1 MRLAGGLFLLIAA
14 PAAAQWPG
22 DQEIP
27 PVAFPTLPTT
37 AAAPEDFV
45 PKGWKL
51 EAKATGDLN
60 RDMLPDVALVLHMDE
75 PKNRIAPSWDDT
87 IRYDTN
93 PRMLVVAFGKKGGG
107 YELAATDH
115 KLIPRLE
122 NQNQDEPFDEVK
134 IAGDTLRVKMH
145 LFLSAGGWRMGGSAY
160 TFRWQDGAFR
170 LIGFDRDDVMRN
182 TGDTEEVSINYLTG
196 TKELKTGNIGTSDEK
211 RRTLRFVRKPLIALE
226 EVGDG
231 LYFQPDER

>member
-1 MRLAGGLFLLIAA
+1 MSRVGELLLLVAA

-27 PVAFPTLPTT
+27 PVNFPAVPKT
-37 AAAPEDFV
+37 AAAPEGFV

-51 EAKATGDLN
+51 EAKAEGDLN
-60 RDMLPDVALVLHMDE
+60 GDKLPDAALVLHMDD
-75 PKNRIAPSWDDT
+75 PANRIAPSWDET

-93 PRMLVVAFGKKGGG
+93 PRMLIVAFAKKDGT

-122 NQNQDEPFDEVK
+122 NPNQDEPFDEVK
-134 IAGDTLRVKMH
+134 IAGGTLHVKMH

-170 LIGFDRDDVMRN
+170 MIGFDRDDVMRN

-196 TKELKTGNIGTSDEK
+196 VKELKTGNIGTSDEK
-211 RRTLRFVRKPLIALE
+211 KRTVKIARKPLIALE
-226 EVGDG
+226 DVGDG
-231 LYFQPDER
+231 LYFDPDER

>member
-1 MRLAGGLFLLIAA
+1 MRLSGGLIMLMAA
-14 PAAAQWPG
+14 PAAAQYPG
-22 DQEIP
+22 DQLIP
-27 PVAFPTLPTT
+27 PVKYPAVAKV
-37 AAAPEDFV
+37 AASPEGLV

-60 RDMLPDVALVLHMDE
+60 RDKLPDAALVLHMDDAA
-75 PKNRIAPSWDDT
+75 NRIAPSWDDT

-93 PRMLVVAFGKKGGG
+93 PRMLIVAFGRKDGG
-107 YELAATDH
+107 YELAAADR

-122 NQNQDEPFDEVK
+122 NPNQDEPFDEVK
-134 IAGDTLRVKMH
+134 IVNGTLRVKMH

-160 TFRWQDGAFR
+160 TFRWHDGGFK

-196 TKELKTGNIGTSDEK
+196 MKELKTGNIGTSDEK
-211 RRTLRFVRKPLIALE
+211 KRTVRIPRKPLIELE
-226 EVGDG
+226 DIGDG
-231 LYFQPDER
+231 LYFNPDER

>member
-1 MRLAGGLFLLIAA
+1 MKIAGGLLLLIAA
-14 PAAAQWPG
+14 PAGAQWPG

-27 PVAFPTLPTT
+27 AVNYPAIQKT
-37 AAAPEDFV
+37 ALTPNGFV

-51 EAKATGDLN
+51 EASATGDLN
-60 RDMLPDVALVLHMDE
+60 RDKLSDTALVLHMDD
-75 PKNRIAPSWDDT
+75 PANRIAPSWDET

-93 PRMLVVAFGKKGGG
+93 PRMLVVAFAKKGGG

-122 NQNQDEPFDEVK
+122 NPNQDEPFDEVK
-134 IAGDTLRVKMH
+134 IAGGTLRVKMH

-160 TFRWQDGAFR
+160 TFRWQDGGFR

-182 TGDTEEVSINYLTG
+182 TGDTEEVSINYLTSM
-196 TKELKTGNIGTSDEK
+196 KELKTGNIGTSDEK
-211 RRTLRFVRKPLIALE
+211 RRLVKMAKKPLIALAD
-226 EVGDG
+226 VGDG
-231 LYFQPDER
+231 LYFNPDER